1 MLSRRDAVGPRAE
14 QGGPGTGRAGNRA
27 GGTARR
33 KREAGSRGG
42 DTAERGYG
50 SWVARAVII
59 GGTGAIGRAAARR
72 LLATGWSVELTGRD
86 PARMPRDIARAG
98 GRFIAA
104 GTHDAGRLR
113 AAFGDGADLLVDCAC
128 FTAQDAAALLPLARD
143 AASTVLIS
151 SKAVY
156 VDAAGRHSNSPV
168 KPDFGGPVRED
179 QATVAPGAGDYRS
192 AEGYPAGKVAAEQVL
207 LDSGAPVTVLRPS
220 KIHGPGSR
228 QPREWMFVKRVLDR
242 RPVLFLAHRG
252 AGVDHP
258 TAAANIAALID
269 LAAAQPGR
277 RILNAA
283 DPDAPSALEISR
295 IIARHLG
302 HTWDEVL
309 LDDEQAAAGQLTL
322 DQLTLD
328 QPASQQPALDQPALQ
343 QPALQQPALG
353 RHPWDR
359 PHPVVLDMTAAA
371 RLGYT
376 PAGDYAATVAAE
388 VDWLITAAQ
397 GGEDADLIPRPADEY
412 FAPLL
417 DYLSEDRWLAAQTAS
432 AG

>member
-1 MLSRRDAVGPRAE
+1 
-14 QGGPGTGRAGNRA
+14 
-27 GGTARR
+27 
-33 KREAGSRGG
+33 
-42 DTAERGYG
+42 
-50 SWVARAVII
+50 
-59 GGTGAIGRAAARR
+59 
-72 LLATGWSVELTGRD
+72 
-86 PARMPRDIARAG
+86 
-98 GRFIAA
+98 
-104 GTHDAGRLR
+104 
-113 AAFGDGADLLVDCAC
+113 
-128 FTAQDAAALLPLARD
+128 
-143 AASTVLIS
+143 VLIS

-156 VDAAGRHSNSPV
+156 VDAAGHHSNSPV

-179 QATVAPGAGDYRS
+179 QPTVAPGYGDYRS

-269 LAAAQPGR
+269 LAARQPGR

-283 DPDAPSALEISR
+283 DPDAPSALEMSR
-295 IIARHLG
+295 VIARHLG

-309 LDDEQAAAGQLTL
+309 LDDQRATPGQ
-322 DQLTLD
+322 
-328 QPASQQPALDQPALQ
+328 SALAQSALAQ
-343 QPALQQPALG
+343 STLG

-359 PHPVVLDMTAAA
+359 PHPIVLDMTAATG
-371 RLGYT
+371 LGYT

-388 VDWLITAAQ
+388 VDWLIVAAR
-397 GGEDADLIPRPADEY
+397 GGADAGLIPGPGDEY

-417 DYLSEDRWLAAQTAS
+417 DYQAEDRWLAAQTAG

>member
-1 MLSRRDAVGPRAE
+1 
-14 QGGPGTGRAGNRA
+14 
-27 GGTARR
+27 
-33 KREAGSRGG
+33 
-42 DTAERGYG
+42 
-50 SWVARAVII
+50 VARAVII

-72 LLATGWSVELTGRD
+72 LLAAGWSVGLTGRD
-86 PARMPRDIARAG
+86 PARMPRDIAAAG
-98 GRFIAA
+98 GLFIAA
-104 GTHDAGRLR
+104 DTRDAGPLR
-113 AAFGDGADLLVDCAC
+113 AAFGYGADLLVDCAC
-128 FTAQDAAALLPLARD
+128 FTAQDAAGLLPLARD
-143 AASTVLIS
+143 TASTVLIS

-156 VDAAGRHSNSPV
+156 VDADGRHSNSAV
-168 KPDFGGPVRED
+168 KPDFGAPVRED
-179 QATVAPGAGDYRS
+179 QPTVAPGYGDYRS

-228 QPREWMFVKRVLDR
+228 QPREWVFVKRVLDR

-258 TAAANIAALID
+258 TAAANLAALIE
-269 LAAAQPGR
+269 LAAARPGR
-277 RILNAA
+277 RVLNAA

-295 IIARHLG
+295 VIARHLG

-309 LDDEQAAAGQLTL
+309 LDDEQAAPGQLAL
-322 DQLTLD
+322 GQL
-328 QPASQQPALDQPALQ
+328 P
-343 QPALQQPALG
+343 LG

-359 PHPVVLDMTAAA
+359 PHPFVLDMTAAA

-376 PAGDYAATVAAE
+376 PAGDYAATVGAT
-388 VDWLITAAQ
+388 VDWLVAAAQ
-397 GGEDADLIPRPADEY
+397 GGEDADLIPGPGDGY

-417 DYLSEDRWLAAQTAS
+417 DYRGEDRWLTAQTAS

>member
-1 MLSRRDAVGPRAE
+1 MRQLPPYCGRHHPMHRVMTPCYPAWVRHQCFLGGARRPGMPAAR
-14 QGGPGTGRAGNRA
+14 GGRRA
-27 GGTARR
+27 GGY
-33 KREAGSRGG
+33 GG
-42 DTAERGYG
+42 
-50 SWVARAVII
+50 WVARAVII

-72 LLATGWSVELTGRD
+72 LLAAGWSVELTGRD
-86 PARMPRDIARAG
+86 PARMPRDIAAAG

-104 GTHDAGRLR
+104 GTRDAGRLR
-113 AAFGDGADLLVDCAC
+113 AAFGEGADLLVDCAC
-128 FTAQDAAALLPLARD
+128 FTAQDAAGLLPLARD
-143 AASTVLIS
+143 TASTVLIS

-156 VDAAGRHSNSPV
+156 VDAAGHHSNSTV

-179 QATVAPGAGDYRS
+179 QPTVAPGYGDYRS

-228 QPREWMFVKRVLDR
+228 QPREWVFVKRVLDH

-269 LAAAQPGR
+269 LAAARPGR

-283 DPDAPSALEISR
+283 DPNASSALEISR
-295 IIARHLG
+295 VIARYLG
-302 HTWDEVL
+302 HTWDEIL
-309 LDDEQAAAGQLTL
+309 LDDQQAPGQLT
-322 DQLTLD
+322 
-328 QPASQQPALDQPALQ
+328 PGQPALDQPALG
-343 QPALQQPALG
+343 QPALG
-353 RHPWDR
+353 RHPWDT
-359 PHPVVLDMTAAA
+359 PHPIVLDMTAAA

-376 PAGDYAATVAAE
+376 PAGNYAATVAAE
-388 VDWLITAAQ
+388 VDWLIAAAR
-397 GGEDADLIPRPADEY
+397 GGEDADLIPGPADEY
-412 FAPLL
+412 FARLL
-417 DYLSEDRWLAAQTAS
+417 DYRDEDHWLAAQTAG

>member
-1 MLSRRDAVGPRAE
+1 
-14 QGGPGTGRAGNRA
+14 
-27 GGTARR
+27 
-33 KREAGSRGG
+33 
-42 DTAERGYG
+42 
-50 SWVARAVII
+50 VARAVIV

-86 PARMPRDIARAG
+86 PARMPRDITAAG
-98 GRFIAA
+98 GRFVAA
-104 GTHDAGRLR
+104 DTRDAGRLR
-113 AAFGDGADLLVDCAC
+113 AAFGDGADLLVDCVC
-128 FTAQDAAALLPLARD
+128 FTAEDAARLLPLARD

-156 VDAAGRHSNSPV
+156 VDGAGRHSNSPV
-168 KPDFGGPVRED
+168 DPDFGGPVRED
-179 QATVAPGAGDYRS
+179 QPTVAPGYGDYRS

-207 LDSGAPVTVLRPS
+207 LDSGVPVTVLRPS

-228 QPREWMFVKRVLDR
+228 QPREWVFVKRVLDR

-258 TAAANIAALID
+258 TAAANIAALIE
-269 LAAAQPGR
+269 LAAARPGPR
-277 RILNAA
+277 VLNAA

-295 IIARHLG
+295 VIARHLG

-309 LDDEQAAAGQLTL
+309 LDDQQAAPGQLTR
-322 DQLTLD
+322 T
-328 QPASQQPALDQPALQ
+328 QPAPGQPV
-343 QPALQQPALG
+343 LG

-359 PHPVVLDMTAAA
+359 RHPFVLDMTAAA
-371 RLGYT
+371 QLGYT
-376 PAGDYAATVAAE
+376 PAGDYAATVTAA
-388 VDWLITAAQ
+388 VDWLVAAAQ
-397 GGEDADLIPRPADEY
+397 GGEDASLVPGPGDEY

-417 DYLSEDRWLAAQTAS
+417 DYRGEDNWLAAHRAS

>member
-1 MLSRRDAVGPRAE
+1 
-14 QGGPGTGRAGNRA
+14 
-27 GGTARR
+27 
-33 KREAGSRGG
+33 
-42 DTAERGYG
+42 
-50 SWVARAVII
+50 VARAVII

-72 LLATGWSVELTGRD
+72 LLAAGWSVELTGRD
-86 PARMPRDIARAG
+86 PARMPRDITAAG
-98 GRFIAA
+98 GRFAA
-104 GTHDAGRLR
+104 ADAGDAGRLR
-113 AAFGDGADLLVDCAC
+113 AVFGDGADLLVDCAC
-128 FTAQDAAALLPLARD
+128 FTAEDATRLLPLARA

-156 VDAAGRHSNSPV
+156 VDAAGHHSNSPV

-179 QATVAPGAGDYRS
+179 QPTVAPGYGDYRS

-228 QPREWMFVKRVLDR
+228 QPREWVFVKRVLDR

-252 AGVDHP
+252 ASVDHP

-269 LAAAQPGR
+269 LAAREPGR

-302 HTWDEVL
+302 HTWEEVL
-309 LDDEQAAAGQLTL
+309 LDDLQATPGQPTPG
-322 DQLTLD
+322 
-328 QPASQQPALDQPALQ
+328 QPT
-343 QPALQQPALG
+343 LG

-359 PHPVVLDMTAAA
+359 PHPIVLDMTAAA
-371 RLGYT
+371 GLGYT
-376 PAGDYAATVAAE
+376 PAGDYATTVATE
-388 VDWLITAAQ
+388 VDWLIAAAH
-397 GGEDADLIPRPADEY
+397 GGDDADLIPGPGDEY

-417 DYLSEDRWLAAQTAS
+417 DYRGEDRWLAAQTAG